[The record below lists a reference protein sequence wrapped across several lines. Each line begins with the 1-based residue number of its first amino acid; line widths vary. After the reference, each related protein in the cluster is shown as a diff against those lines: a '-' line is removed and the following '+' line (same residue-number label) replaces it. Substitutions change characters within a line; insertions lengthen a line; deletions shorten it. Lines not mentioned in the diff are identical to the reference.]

1 MRQGALCTR
10 VGTLPGNYRIQ
21 PKYMD
26 LLNLPEAWKFGRGAG
41 VSVALIDTGVSPH
54 PRLPTLVGGGDY
66 IGAATV

>member
-10 VGTLPGNYRIQ
+10 VGTLPGTDYRVQ

-41 VSVALIDTGVSPH
+41 D
-54 PRLPTLVGGGDY
+54 GGRD
-66 IGAATV
+66 